1 MKENLAENLSEIF
14 NEKTVKRLTKL
25 NPKEMKKFA
34 VLCDLFLD
42 ENFIIENF
50 LMVYNY
56 EDYLSD
62 NKPVLKNIKFELGI
76 RKKKVSIKDT

>member
-1 MKENLAENLSEIF
+1 MKENLAENLPEIF

-76 RKKKVSIKDT
+76 RKKVSIKDT

>member
-76 RKKKVSIKDT
+76 RKKRYL